1 MGSESSLAA
10 WALVLA
16 RVPVKLRFCTACLV
30 SSGLRSA
37 AFAATSVLE
46 LKKLRGQHAD
56 AFAAFLRQH
65 GRRLSV
71 LKVSFRSGS
80 PTVPPFEGHSLQRL
94 QLAGCTVQL
103 QQPPDN
109 LLASATQ
116 LAFLELAQVTVQ
128 GPEDNL
134 SALAALPE
142 LQHLA
147 LQGVKMHSPD
157 TPTGSRPL
165 RLPGAAL
172 QALTGLRVL
181 RVSSGPFLAQDALQ
195 HLSCLTKLQ
204 HLVLH
209 DALSTPLSPA
219 SAPGFSALTAL
230 TSCSLYGVS
239 VDPTV
244 LLSCTHLLQ
253 LRLRHLNQHNSAVA
267 NGAMLLQLLSTLPSL
282 LHLEVAN
289 SRFSWPQDPEA
300 FSSFT
305 ASSALRHLQLEDCG
319 LPPGIWH
326 RAFPEGRQ
334 LCQLQKLFALDGR
347 GDKPADRD
355 GVLRGASLS
364 SADIFSISSCCRALQ
379 QLAVTLQPDVSLS
392 LLTTLTGASCDVSVG
407 AEAKEQN
414 RQRVGG
420 APAWCPPACLQV
432 SGRRRR
438 FCVPPRWLIT
448 AQLVGACFFSQGDG
462 GSGQTHGS
470 K

>member
-16 RVPVKLRFCTACLV
+16 RVPIKRRFCTACLV
-30 SSGLRSA
+30 SNGLRSA

-56 AFAAFLRQH
+56 AFAAFLRKH

-71 LKVSFRSGS
+71 LKVSCRSGS
-80 PTVPPFEGHSLQRL
+80 PTVPAFECHSLQRL

-116 LAFLELAQVTVQ
+116 LTLLELAQVTVQ
-128 GPEDNL
+128 GPEDSL

-172 QALTGLRVL
+172 QALTGLTGL
-181 RVSSGPFLAQDALQ
+181 CISSGPFLAHGALQ

-204 HLVLH
+204 HLALH
-209 DALSTPLSPA
+209 NALSTPLSPA

-230 TSCSLYGVS
+230 TSCSLYGGS

-244 LLSCTHLLQ
+244 LLSCTNLLQ
-253 LRLRHLNQHNSAVA
+253 LRLRHLNQNNGAVA
-267 NGAMLLQLLSTLPSL
+267 DGATLLQLLSTLPSL
-282 LHLEVAN
+282 QHLEVAD
-289 SRFSWPQDPEA
+289 SCFSWPQDPEA
-300 FSSFT
+300 LTAFT
-305 ASSALRHLQLEDCG
+305 VSSALRQLQLEDCG
-319 LPPGIWH
+319 LPPGIWQ

-334 LCQLQKLFALDGR
+334 LCQLQKLLALEGQ
-347 GDKPADRD
+347 GDKPAADGD
-355 GVLRGASLS
+355 GVLLRDASLS
-364 SADIFSISSCCRALQ
+364 SADIVSISSCCRALE

-392 LLTTLTGASCDVSVG
+392 VLTTLTGASCVMY
-407 AEAKEQN
+407 Q
-414 RQRVGG
+414 
-420 APAWCPPACLQV
+420 
-432 SGRRRR
+432 
-438 FCVPPRWLIT
+438 
-448 AQLVGACFFSQGDG
+448 
-462 GSGQTHGS
+462 SGQRLGS
-470 K
+470 RTGSV